1 MTCKSTR
8 SFSLP
13 LRFAIT
19 LVVEEKKKGIS
30 NQATCSTTSLIHGD
44 AGSTTPLRL
53 RLQPLEHHEE
63 EEDHQK
69 PPAWPSSDELLQT
82 NGIEPTTQHKATT

>member
-19 LVVEEKKKGIS
+19 SVVEEKKKGIS
-30 NQATCSTTSLIHGD
+30 NQATCSTSSLIHGD
-44 AGSTTPLRL
+44 AGSTADKVSTCQCL
-53 RLQPLEHHEE
+53 
-63 EEDHQK
+63 
-69 PPAWPSSDELLQT
+69 WIV
-82 NGIEPTTQHKATT
+82 G